1 MLSTSKELTNLL
13 LSVSDKSFPGPL
25 EDSATLDLRDEITE
39 LSQQL
44 RTAQK
49 EREDERAEVRRTREA
64 LVKKEKQVGELL
76 AGGQLTSREMT
87 RMVGGGTDKTVVSN
101 NH

>member
-1 MLSTSKELTNLL
+1 M
-13 LSVSDKSFPGPL
+13 
-25 EDSATLDLRDEITE
+25 
-39 LSQQL
+39 
-44 RTAQK
+44 
-49 EREDERAEVRRTREA
+49 RRTREA